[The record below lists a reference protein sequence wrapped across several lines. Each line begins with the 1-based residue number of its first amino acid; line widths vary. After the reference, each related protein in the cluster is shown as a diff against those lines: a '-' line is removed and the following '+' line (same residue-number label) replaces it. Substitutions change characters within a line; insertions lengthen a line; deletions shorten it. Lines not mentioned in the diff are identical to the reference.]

1 LSRLWQG
8 RECAEWLLRVVRLV
22 AQDNQETRVSRGGVR
37 GMTVTLSTLE
47 DLDDVIKTIKELYE
61 IYGSEWHEDRA
72 VWVLKSISILERNQK
87 WRRDFEASFRALLT
101 NKDLMS
107 VKDDMDEYDNPHRM
121 VIVDLTGQKTVFI
134 DVKEILGGK
143 T

>member
-1 LSRLWQG
+1 
-8 RECAEWLLRVVRLV
+8 
-22 AQDNQETRVSRGGVR
+22 
-37 GMTVTLSTLE
+37 MTVTLSTLE